1 ESVEEMERIGR
12 TFDVP
17 LVANMVEGGR
27 TPVLDAKALEQIGY
41 RMAIFPALG
50 FLAAGAA
57 LDSVY
62 RHLKTTGSSTGIA
75 APLYSFK
82 QFGEM
87 MGFTWV
93 DEFDRRYGVL
103 ERK

>member
-1 ESVEEMERIGR
+1 
-12 TFDVP
+12 
-17 LVANMVEGGR
+17 
-27 TPVLDAKALEQIGY
+27 
-41 RMAIFPALG
+41 MAIFPALG
-50 FLAAGAA
+50 FLATASA

-62 RHLKTTGSSTGIA
+62 RSLRDTGSSTTVS
-75 APLYSFK
+75 APLYPFK

-93 DEFDRRYGVL
+93 DEFDKKYDVL